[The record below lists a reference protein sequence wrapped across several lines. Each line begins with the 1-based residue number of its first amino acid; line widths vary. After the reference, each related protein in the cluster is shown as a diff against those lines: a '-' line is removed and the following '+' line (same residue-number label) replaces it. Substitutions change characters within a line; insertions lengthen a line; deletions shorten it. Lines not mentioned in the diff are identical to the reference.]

1 MLTVP
6 QGVGKYRICAIDP
19 GTDTMGLAVLD
30 VDLRTCGLDLVS
42 AYTSSGLRMSR
53 KAPDSFTIHGDR
65 WTKLF
70 MHEQNILHWL
80 RTYQPHALICESPF
94 LGRFPQAFESL
105 VECKATIRRALTQ
118 YDAFMPLETIDPPS
132 AKSAVGA
139 LVKKGSKDNV
149 KESILKLTHLN
160 NLTGA
165 PMESFDEHTIDAIAV
180 GYYKYTLVRKWLL
193 GEV

>member
-6 QGVGKYRICAIDP
+6 HGVSKYRICAIDP
-19 GTDTMGLAVLD
+19 GTDTMGLVVLD
-30 VDLRTCGLDLVS
+30 VDLMTSELDLVS

-53 KAPDSFTIHGDR
+53 KAPDGFTVHGDR
-65 WTKLF
+65 WAKLF

-80 RTYQPHALICESPF
+80 RTYQPNSLICESPF

-139 LVKKGSKDNV
+139 LVKKGSKENV
-149 KESILKLTHLN
+149 KESILKLTDLN
-160 NLTGA
+160 NKTGI
-165 PMESFDEHTIDAIAV
+165 PLQTMDEHTVDAIAV
-180 GYYKYTLVRKWLL
+180 GYYKYTLIRKWLK
-193 GEV
+193 GEI

>member
-6 QGVGKYRICAIDP
+6 FGVSKYRVCAIDP
-19 GTDTMGLAVLD
+19 GTDTMGLVVLD
-30 VDLRTCGLDLVS
+30 VDLLTCELDLVS

-53 KAPDSFTIHGDR
+53 KAPDGFTIHGDR
-65 WTKLF
+65 WAKLF
-70 MHEQNILHWL
+70 MHERNILQWL
-80 RTYQPHALICESPF
+80 WTYQPNALICESPF

-139 LVKKGSKDNV
+139 LVKKGSKENV
-149 KESILKLTHLN
+149 KESILKLNDLIN
-160 NLTGA
+160 KTGV
-165 PMESFDEHTIDAIAV
+165 PLETMDEHTIDAIAV
-180 GYYKYTLVRKWLL
+180 GYYKCNLIRKWLK
-193 GEV
+193 GEI